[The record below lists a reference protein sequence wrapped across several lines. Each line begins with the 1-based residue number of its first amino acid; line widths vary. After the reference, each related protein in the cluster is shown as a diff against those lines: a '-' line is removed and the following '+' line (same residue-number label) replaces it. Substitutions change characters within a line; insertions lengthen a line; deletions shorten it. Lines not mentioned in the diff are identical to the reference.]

1 MVSEWKKN
9 SVYFKQIWPKMIKL
23 FVVARCVGPC
33 TPFIQVKLAHT
44 HARARERQFLIL
56 PESISLLIEINYILA
71 TLMAIQKQP
80 LIGLLSES

>member
-1 MVSEWKKN
+1 MHTIHTS
-9 SVYFKQIWPKMIKL
+9 QIS
-23 FVVARCVGPC
+23 
-33 TPFIQVKLAHT
+33 THT
-44 HARARERQFLIL
+44 RARERQFLIL